1 MTHFYERN
9 IVEIKTLYTSFLI
22 NILTPLIYEGIKSV
36 YNNALTVEN
45 KFIEKGKVDPHIENP
60 GILKIFQ
67 LCLKDIPTL
76 NQHEIENETSR
87 IKEKSKCSDWFDDL
101 IKAVVKSHIILL
113 TYNASGK
120 TCKTVKDKH
129 HEGIKTSNFIHKC
142 YIECARNF
150 YNYPEIFYHKYST
163 LDIKRNQREAQD
175 IIKTSINEAIKK
187 MLPIKLILQEYL
199 SNDYLR
205 EIEDNIANHMTENQ
219 YTNMSNLVKRDL
231 NQNIEEGNI
240 VNVFDDG
247 TKHSTIVETTDDLES
262 NDINQNNFDINN
274 MSNENK
280 IIDESNNDL
289 NESDNVILDNSD
301 NKTSDIETHEKII
314 YVNKPIKEKG
324 GNNFF
329 NNLTVQPT
337 NNLKMNNDLT
347 VQPTNNLKMNND
359 LTVQPSNN
367 LKMNNDLTVQPSNNL
382 KMDNDLKYSNKI
394 NANESDDMNINIVRS
409 IKDSNYSALF
419 DDYMN

>member
-22 NILTPLIYEGIKSV
+22 NIITPLIYEGIKSV
-36 YNNALTVEN
+36 YNNALSVEN
-45 KFIEKGKVDPHIENP
+45 KFIEKGKTDPNIENP

-76 NQHEIENETSR
+76 NQYEIDNETSR
-87 IKEKSKCSDWFDDL
+87 IKEKSKCSEWFDDL

-129 HEGIKTSNFIHKC
+129 HETIKTSDFIHKC
-142 YIECARNF
+142 YIECARIF

-163 LDIKRNQREAQD
+163 LDIKRNQREAQEM
-175 IIKTSINEAIKK
+175 IKTSINEAIKK

-205 EIEDNIANHMTENQ
+205 DVEENIDNHMTESQ
-219 YTNMSNLVKRDL
+219 YTNMGNLVKRDL
-231 NQNIEEGNI
+231 NQNIEDGNI

-247 TKHSTIVETTDDLES
+247 SKHSTIVETTDNLG
-262 NDINQNNFDINN
+262 NDIEGQENLNKNQEEINKDMNNIANN
-274 MSNENK
+274 NK
-280 IIDESNNDL
+280 LVDESNNS
-289 NESDNVILDNSD
+289 NISEKTSEDNVQ
-301 NKTSDIETHEKII
+301 KEII

-329 NNLTVQPT
+329 NNLTVPVKEQ
-337 NNLKMNNDLT
+337 MNFKEQT
-347 VQPTNNLKMNND
+347 
-359 LTVQPSNN
+359 
-367 LKMNNDLTVQPSNNL
+367 
-382 KMDNDLKYSNKI
+382 NDLKYSNKLNI
-394 NANESDDMNINIVRS
+394 SDSDDMNINIVRS
-409 IKDSNYSALF
+409 VKDSNYSALF